1 MQKSLAQIVSGM
13 RNIEDHVVQSNFRT
27 GSSFDE
33 DIKSTHSIENPFQ
46 TQTECS
52 TSHILFNQLAV
63 IRTPF
68 GNFEYHEIRKRKLKN
83 GNKKIVSKRGR
94 ALRFIPSSWFMAH
107 GFEISHLSC
116 ITKTTSWQCTLQP
129 LRNQMCKDDTMI
141 RCLGLAIEDDIG
153 YPRWDFKPDL
163 FDYER
168 ARGYLESG
176 KLHPSD
182 LIKDSRKL
190 EGRTSVFEAVSTA

>member
-1 MQKSLAQIVSGM
+1 
-13 RNIEDHVVQSNFRT
+13 
-27 GSSFDE
+27 
-33 DIKSTHSIENPFQ
+33 
-46 TQTECS
+46 
-52 TSHILFNQLAV
+52 
-63 IRTPF
+63 
-68 GNFEYHEIRKRKLKN
+68 
-83 GNKKIVSKRGR
+83 
-94 ALRFIPSSWFMAH
+94 
-107 GFEISHLSC
+107 
-116 ITKTTSWQCTLQP
+116 
-129 LRNQMCKDDTMI
+129 MI

-190 EGRTSVFEAVSTA
+190 EGRTSVFEAVSTAQKPQLFHVSKIPQKIINLIYLYLFFLTWILNNIDV